1 MTSEAIQLAVGDLTF
16 DAVADGPAGGEP
28 ILLLHGF
35 PEAAHSWRLVQPLLA
50 AAGMRS
56 VAPDLRGY
64 SPGARPAAPTDYAI
78 EVLVGDVLGLADALG
93 WDTFHLLGHDWGG
106 ALAWHTAGRFPGRVR
121 TLSVA
126 STPHPAAFNAAKRS
140 GPSADGDDQAAR
152 SGYMATFRD
161 PGAAELFFADDRALL
176 KLLYAGSGLDDRSA
190 AFYLDRF
197 STLDAIQGPLNWY
210 RGADPSDA
218 TGLGPIT
225 MPTLY
230 VWSTDDIALGRT
242 AAELTTGQVDGPYTF
257 VELEGVSHWI
267 PEQAGDELAAAV
279 IAHVGAGG

>member
-1 MTSEAIQLAVGDLTF
+1 MTSEPIQLAVGDLTF
-16 DAVADGPAGGEP
+16 DAVAEGPADGEP

-35 PEAAHSWRLVQPLLA
+35 PESAHSWRRVQPLLA
-50 AAGMRS
+50 AAGLRT

-64 SPGARPAAPTDYAI
+64 SPGARPLDPDDYAI

-93 WDTFHLLGHDWGG
+93 WETFHLLGHDWGG
-106 ALAWHTAGRFPGRVR
+106 ALAWHTAGRFGDRVR

-176 KLLYAGSGLDDRSA
+176 QLLYAGSGLDDESA
-190 AFYLDRF
+190 AAYLERF
-197 STLDAIQGPLNWY
+197 ATLESLQGPLNWY

-218 TGLGPIT
+218 SGLGPIT

-230 VWSTDDIALGRT
+230 VWSTEDIALGRT
-242 AAELTTGQVDGPYTF
+242 AAELTADQVAGPYTF
-257 VELEGVSHWI
+257 VELAGVSHWI
-267 PEQAGDELAAAV
+267 PEQAADELAAAV
-279 IAHVGAGG
+279 IAHVASAP